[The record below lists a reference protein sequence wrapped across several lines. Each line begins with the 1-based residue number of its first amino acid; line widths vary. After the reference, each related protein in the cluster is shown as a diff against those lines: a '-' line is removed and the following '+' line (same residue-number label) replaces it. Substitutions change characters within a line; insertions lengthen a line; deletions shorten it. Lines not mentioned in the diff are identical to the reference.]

1 MADKA
6 LFWLGSSLKDLQGFP
21 ALVRRL
27 AGFQLRR
34 AQQGLDPDDWKPMKT
49 VGPGVREIR
58 IHVEE
63 EEGEAEEEYESDPV
77 LEKKLCVF
85 LETVIEKMG
94 FSGRAAVSG
103 HEGSKV
109 FIDLDSPDANL
120 LIGKHGKN
128 LDALQVLVNVYA
140 GNLFEDGRGGLKVV
154 LDSENYR
161 NRREDHLVRLAMKT
175 AQQVRRTRT
184 SKLLEPMNPFERRLI
199 HTALGDMHDIHTES
213 EGEGLIK
220 QVRVSYVEQ

>member
-1 MADKA
+1 MIHEFEGKTEQEAIAKAMAE
-6 LFWLGSSLKDLQGFP
+6 L
-21 ALVRRL
+21 
-27 AGFQLRR
+27 
-34 AQQGLDPDDWKPMKT
+34 GLDENEFDVEVMEEAKKGLFT
-49 VGPGVREIR
+49 KGKVKIR

-63 EEGEAEEEYESDPV
+63 EGEDEVEADYEVDAE

-85 LETVIEKMG
+85 VETVVRKMG
-94 FSGRAAVSG
+94 FSGRVTVSG
-103 HEGSKV
+103 HEGQKL
-109 FIDLDSPDANL
+109 FLDLNSPDANL

-140 GNLFEDGRGGLKVV
+140 GNLVEEDQKSLKVV
-154 LDSENYR
+154 VDSENYR
-161 NRREDHLVRLAMKT
+161 NRREDHLVRLAIKT

-199 HTALGDMHDIHTES
+199 HTALGDMGDIHTES

-220 QVRVSYVEQ
+220 QVRVSYVEH

>member
-1 MADKA
+1 MIREFEGKTEQEAIAKAMAE
-6 LFWLGSSLKDLQGFP
+6 L
-21 ALVRRL
+21 
-27 AGFQLRR
+27 
-34 AQQGLDPDDWKPMKT
+34 GLDENEFDVEVTEESKKGLFT
-49 VGPGVREIR
+49 KGKVKIR

-63 EEGEAEEEYESDPV
+63 EEGELEADYEADPE

-85 LETVIEKMG
+85 VETVVRKMG
-94 FSGRAAVSG
+94 FSGRVNVSG
-103 HEGSKV
+103 REGVKL
-109 FIDLDSPDANL
+109 FLDLNSPDANL

-140 GNLFEDGRGGLKVV
+140 GNLAEEGQTNVKVV

-161 NRREDHLVRLAMKT
+161 NRREDHLVRLAIKT

-199 HTALGDMHDIHTES
+199 HTALGEMDDIHTES

-220 QVRVSYVEQ
+220 QVRVSFVEH

>member
-1 MADKA
+1 MIREFEGKTEQEAIAKAMAE
-6 LFWLGSSLKDLQGFP
+6 L
-21 ALVRRL
+21 
-27 AGFQLRR
+27 
-34 AQQGLDPDDWKPMKT
+34 GLDENEFDVEVMEESKKGLFT
-49 VGPGVREIR
+49 KGKVKIR

-63 EEGEAEEEYESDPV
+63 EGEPAEEDYVSDPE

-85 LETVIEKMG
+85 LETVIRKMG
-94 FSGRAAVSG
+94 FTGRVSVSG
-103 HEGSKV
+103 QEGSKL
-109 FIDLDSPDANL
+109 FLDINSPDANL

-128 LDALQVLVNVYA
+128 LDALQVLINVYA
-140 GNLFEDGRGGLKVV
+140 GNLVEDDQRFLKVV
-154 LDSENYR
+154 VDSENYR

-199 HTALGDMHDIHTES
+199 HTALGEMPDIRTES

-220 QVRVSYVEQ
+220 QVRVMYVDS

>member
-1 MADKA
+1 MIREFEGKTEQEAIARAMAE
-6 LFWLGSSLKDLQGFP
+6 L
-21 ALVRRL
+21 
-27 AGFQLRR
+27 
-34 AQQGLDPDDWKPMKT
+34 GLDENEFDVEVMEESKKGLFT
-49 VGPGVREIR
+49 KGKVKIR
-58 IHVEE
+58 IHVDED
-63 EEGEAEEEYESDPV
+63 GEVIDNEYEANPE

-85 LETVIEKMG
+85 VETVVRKMG
-94 FSGRAAVSG
+94 FSGRVAVSG
-103 HEGSKV
+103 QEGSKL
-109 FIDLDSPDANL
+109 FLDLTSPDANL

-140 GNLFEDGRGGLKVV
+140 GNLAEEDQTNLKVV

-161 NRREDHLVRLAMKT
+161 NRREDHLVRLAIKT

-199 HTALGDMHDIHTES
+199 HTALGDMDDIHTES

-220 QVRVSYVEQ
+220 QVRVSFVEH